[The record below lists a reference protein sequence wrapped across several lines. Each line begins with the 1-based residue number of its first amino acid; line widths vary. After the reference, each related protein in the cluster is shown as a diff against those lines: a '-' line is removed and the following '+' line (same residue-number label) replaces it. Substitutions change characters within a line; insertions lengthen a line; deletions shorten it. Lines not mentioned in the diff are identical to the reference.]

1 MWFFILLGAVFLVLG
16 WGAYAGWNRRWLS
29 RPHIY
34 AGHLGPA
41 MVPLGAGLV
50 LMGLS
55 TPVADLFASGG
66 PTTASG
72 IAWTVGF
79 FGGLAL
85 VVTGHFMGTSGMP
98 ARWRP
103 RWVRV
108 LEGLAPRPGDLAP
121 APGDLAPTWST
132 VATGTDPA
140 PGPSGYVPPLE
151 PIPQRSVQA
160 VINAAWGGARARQ
173 RDPEQLE
180 LLRRLELLERTGG
193 RLHPTPAGALM
204 AARLYRESAAT
215 LVIEATPPGRRS
227 VVVTIVDQEVA
238 VLEFRQDW
246 GQPAEAD
253 AGLGGFDVVPYRSEE
268 QLGEL
273 LRPWV
278 TAV

>member
-1 MWFFILLGAVFLVLG
+1 MWFFILIGAVFLVLG

-29 RPHIY
+29 RPLIY

-41 MVPLGAGLV
+41 MVPIGAGLV

-55 TPVADLFASGG
+55 TPVADLFAAGG

-72 IAWTVGF
+72 IAWSVGF

-85 VVTGHFMGTSGMP
+85 VVAGHLMGTSGMP

-103 RWVRV
+103 RWVRA
-108 LEGLAPRPGDLAP
+108 LEGLAPRPGGPAP
-121 APGDLAPTWST
+121 VPGDLAPSWST
-132 VATGTDPA
+132 VATGTDLA
-140 PGPSGYVPPLE
+140 PGPTGYAPPLE

-160 VINAAWGGARARQ
+160 VVNAAWGGARSRQ
-173 RDPEQLE
+173 KDPAQLQ
-180 LLRRLELLERTGG
+180 LLQRLNLLDG
-193 RLHPTPAGALM
+193 RLHPTPAGSLM
-204 AARLYRESAAT
+204 AARLYWDSAAT

-227 VVVTIVDQEVA
+227 VVVTIVDHEIA

-246 GQPAEAD
+246 GRPAEPG
-253 AGLGGFDVVPYRSEE
+253 AGLGGFDVVPFRSEE
-268 QLGEL
+268 HLGEL